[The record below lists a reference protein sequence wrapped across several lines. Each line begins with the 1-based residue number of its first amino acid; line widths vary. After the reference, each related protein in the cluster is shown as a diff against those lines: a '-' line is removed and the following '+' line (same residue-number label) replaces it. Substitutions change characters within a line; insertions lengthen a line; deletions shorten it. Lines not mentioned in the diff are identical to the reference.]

1 MAGTTSGS
9 PRGRVLGAWLRD
21 AREAAN
27 LGVRELARTLD
38 IQHANISRWETAERL
53 PRPEDVAMLLTAVGV
68 NGPARERLINLA
80 HAATEPNWV
89 TTGVPGGS
97 EALSALMEFEK
108 AAKLIT
114 EWSPTVVPGL
124 LQTGDY
130 TRAIMKDTG
139 VSAEQ
144 IDARTMLR
152 RSRSDVLNG
161 RNPIPFHA
169 LIGQEAFRQIIGGS
183 EVMVDQL
190 RQLLRSGEEPTI
202 TLQVVL
208 TGEGWHPGLV
218 GPFELL
224 TFDSGRPIV
233 HLEHWRSSLFLY
245 ERAEDLQAYVE
256 AAATISDLAMSPE
269 ESAAFI
275 ANRISELEH
284 ER

>member
-9 PRGRVLGAWLRD
+9 PRARVLGAWLRD

-27 LGVRELARTLD
+27 LGVRELARTLE

-108 AAKLIT
+108 TSKLIT
-114 EWSPTVVPGL
+114 EWSPTVIPGL
-124 LQTGDY
+124 VQTGDY
-130 TRAIMKDTG
+130 ARAIMEDTG
-139 VSAEQ
+139 VSPKQ

-152 RSRSDVLNG
+152 RSRSDVLTG
-161 RNPIPFHA
+161 RNPITFHA
-169 LIGQEAFRQIIGGS
+169 LIGQEAFRQVIGGPD
-183 EVMVDQL
+183 VIADQL
-190 RQLLRSGEEPTI
+190 RQLLRFAEQPTI
-202 TLQVVL
+202 TLQMVP
-208 TGEGWHPGLV
+208 TGQGWHPGLT

-224 TFDSGRPIV
+224 RFDSGRPIV

-245 ERAEDLQAYVE
+245 DREEDLQAYVD
-256 AAATISDLAMSPE
+256 AATIISDLALSPE
-269 ESAAFI
+269 ASAEFI
-275 ANRISELEH
+275 ADRISELE
-284 ER
+284 